1 MNNDIVKYL
10 EMVSDTTTQYWLK
23 ILEAFSKLKGIDC
36 YNEFAISCE
45 NKLKEHAR
53 SLN

>member
-1 MNNDIVKYL
+1 MNDLAIKYFELISKTTKQSWL
-10 EMVSDTTTQYWLK
+10 E
-23 ILEAFSKLKGIDC
+23 ILTAFSKLKGIDC

-45 NKLKEHAR
+45 NKLKEHAN